1 MAERVVSSSKK
12 IDDGICNDMHVI
24 VGQLLDQF
32 FGWFAQVFREG
43 DHLPDY
49 LLSIFWGYPRWT
61 RAKESLGAW
70 GWLEEREVEKA
81 LAGEQPGA
89 GHPTF
94 RAETDGEH
102 LSFRKFRFIVGFTIR
117 FSTMNERKLSLNIR
131 WWQG

>member
-32 FGWFAQVFREG
+32 FGWFAQVFQEG

-61 RAKESLGAW
+61 RAKESLGA
-70 GWLEEREVEKA
+70 VEKA

-89 GHPTF
+89 GRHFEQKLMVSTF
-94 RAETDGEH
+94 PLESSG
-102 LSFRKFRFIVGFTIR
+102 
-117 FSTMNERKLSLNIR
+117 SLLDLPYDFQR
-131 WWQG
+131 MKGS